1 LTFRSGRSP
10 QRGGFEIQQ
19 QALDLGSDL
28 NGFAAVN
35 RGGNWN
41 NGTNAGLGTTNLN
54 NGPGNRNVNIGFRS
68 AAL

>member
-1 LTFRSGRSP
+1 LTFRSGQRP
-10 QRGGFEIQQ
+10 QRNGEI
-19 QALDLGSDL
+19 DL

-41 NGTNAGLGTTNLN
+41 NGTNAGLGTANLN
-54 NGPGNRNVNIGFRS
+54 NGPGNRNSDIGFRA

>member
-1 LTFRSGRSP
+1 MLVRCTLILDSRSGQRP

-41 NGTNAGLGTTNLN
+41 NGTNASLGTANLN
-54 NGPGNRNVNIGFRS
+54 NGFRTG
-68 AAL
+68 